1 MASNLYNTSEFQKLS
16 FGDKGL
22 RILSAAGTS
31 VVGENFCAIQ
41 AIESSVISCD
51 INAIGGDAS
60 VSSLTLGAG
69 VVIYGNFDNITVTSG
84 KIISYIR

>member
-1 MASNLYNTSEFQKLS
+1 MGSNLYSTSEFQKLS

-22 RILSAAGTS
+22 RVLSAGNTS

-51 INAIGGDAS
+51 IDTDGGDALI
-60 VSSLTLGAG
+60 SSLSVGAG
-69 VVIYGNFDNITVTSG
+69 AIIYGNFSNINVSVG

>member
-1 MASNLYNTSEFQKLS
+1 MSSNLYSASEFQKLS

-22 RILSAAGTS
+22 RILATGANS

-51 INAIGGDAS
+51 IDIVGGDTS
-60 VSSLTLGAG
+60 ISSLPIGAG
-69 VVIYGNFDNITVTSG
+69 TVIYGNFDNLNVVSG
-84 KIISYIR
+84 NFVAYLR